1 MQCFLGRKR
10 GEAEDSRES
19 AESTLSQGRRVPNV
33 HAHTL
38 NRGCN
43 NSPPRSKRDGE
54 VGMHSR
60 LLQWFVVALATTL
73 GGSLASAQIVI
84 GQTAGFTGTVAS
96 SVKEATDGAKLYF
109 DAVNARGG
117 VNGQKIELVSL
128 DDKFDPKL
136 TLENAKKLID
146 QGVVSLFL
154 NRGTPHTQGL
164 MPLLNEA
171 RVPLVGPSTGAMV
184 LHDPV
189 HPWIFNVRATYQRE
203 AERAIAHLTHVT
215 IARIAIVQVDDTFG
229 ADAAVGLLKGLKDA
243 KLEPVAYEK
252 YDRSKPDFAPI
263 MPKIVKGDPQAVVFV
278 GSGTAVIDG
287 MKALRAAGSR
297 AQMVTLSNNAS
308 AGFVKALGDL
318 AHGTVVS
325 QVFPSERSVS
335 TPIVKEASELARAK
349 GFELTPAGLEGFA
362 AAKVLVEGLRRAGK
376 DTTRAGLKKALDGFS
391 RVNIGGLELS
401 YSPSNHTGLDYADLS
416 IIGTDGKFRR

>member
-1 MQCFLGRKR
+1 MQ
-10 GEAEDSRES
+10 
-19 AESTLSQGRRVPNV
+19 STL
-33 HAHTL
+33 L
-38 NRGCN
+38 
-43 NSPPRSKRDGE
+43 
-54 VGMHSR
+54 R
-60 LLQWFVVALATTL
+60 LFVVALATAL
-73 GGSLASAQIVI
+73 GGPLANAQIVI

-117 VNGQKIELVSL
+117 INGQKIELVSL

-164 MPLLNEA
+164 MALLNEA
-171 RVPLVGPSTGAMV
+171 KVPLVGPSTGAMV
-184 LHDPV
+184 LHEPV

-203 AERAIAHLTHVT
+203 AERAVAHLTHVAIT
-215 IARIAIVQVDDTFG
+215 RMAIVQVDDTFG

-252 YDRSKPDFAPI
+252 YDRAKPDFGPI
-263 MPKIVKGDPQAVVFV
+263 MPKVVKGDPQAVVFI

-287 MKALRAAGSR
+287 MKALRATGSR

-308 AGFVKALGDL
+308 AGFVKSLGEM

-335 TPIVKEASELARAK
+335 TPIIKEASDLAKAK
-349 GFELTPAGLEGFA
+349 GFELTPAALEGFA

-376 DTTRAGLKKALDGFS
+376 DTTRAGLKKALETFN

-401 YSPSNHTGLDYADLS
+401 YSPTNHTGLDYSDLS

>member
-1 MQCFLGRKR
+1 MQI
-10 GEAEDSRES
+10 
-19 AESTLSQGRRVPNV
+19 TL
-33 HAHTL
+33 L
-38 NRGCN
+38 
-43 NSPPRSKRDGE
+43 
-54 VGMHSR
+54 R
-60 LLQWFVVALATTL
+60 LIAVVFASVL
-73 GGSLASAQIVI
+73 GGPLAQAQILI
-84 GQTAGFTGTVAS
+84 GQTAGFTGAVAS

-136 TLENAKKLID
+136 TLENAKKLVD

-164 MPLLNEA
+164 MPLLTEA
-171 RVPLVGPSTGAMV
+171 KIPLVGPSTGAMV
-184 LHDPV
+184 LHEPV
-189 HPWIFNVRATYQRE
+189 HPWIFNVRAAYQRE
-203 AERAIAHLTHVT
+203 AERTVAHLALVSVT
-215 IARIAIVQVDDTFG
+215 RMAIVQVDDTFG
-229 ADAAVGLLKGLKDA
+229 ADAAGGLLKGLKAA
-243 KLEPVAYEK
+243 KLEAVAHEK
-252 YDRSKPDFAPI
+252 YDRTKPDFGPI
-263 MPKIVKGDPQAVVFV
+263 MPKIVKADPQAVIFV

-308 AGFVKALGDL
+308 AGFVKALGEL

-325 QVFPSERSVS
+325 QVFPSERAVS
-335 TPIVKEASELARAK
+335 TPIVKEASDLAKAK
-349 GFELTPAGLEGFA
+349 GFELTPAALEGFA
-362 AAKVLVEGLRRAGK
+362 SAKVLVEGLRRAGK
-376 DTTRAGLKKALDGFS
+376 DTTRAGLKKALETFN

-401 YSPSNHTGLDYADLS
+401 YSPTNHTGLDYADLS